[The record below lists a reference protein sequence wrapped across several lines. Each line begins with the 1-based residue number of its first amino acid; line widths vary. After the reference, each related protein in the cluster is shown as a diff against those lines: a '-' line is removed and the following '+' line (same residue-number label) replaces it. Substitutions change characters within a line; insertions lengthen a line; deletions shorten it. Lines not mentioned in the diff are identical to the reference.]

1 MRRWILALFFGLVTV
16 FLSFPLQSRAD
27 DVFCMKRRRDFL
39 LLGGGATLFALGTY
53 FCSRMDPPD
62 MAKLDR
68 GKIFFVDRFA
78 VDLSCES
85 TEFASDVTCGVSMGI
100 PLVLALSSRKW
111 QTIRQDFLMYTEAT
125 LFAQG
130 LAQLSKAIFKRPSP
144 YAYSIAESRAR
155 HLTKDAGRSFFSGH
169 TAAAFCGAVFAGTVF
184 QRRYPKSP
192 WVKPVWI
199 LGLTTATA
207 TAVLRVTSGNHFPT
221 DVMVGALVGSL
232 TGWFIPR
239 LYRCKREERGFSMM
253 VGERIG
259 VQLRF

>member
-1 MRRWILALFFGLVTV
+1 MKRWILALSLGLGTV
-16 FLSFPLQSRAD
+16 ILSFPLQSRAD
-27 DVFCMKRRRDFL
+27 DVFCLKRRRDFL

-68 GKIFFVDRFA
+68 EKIFIVDRFA
-78 VDLSCES
+78 VNFSCES
-85 TEFASDVTCGVSMGI
+85 TAFASDVVCGVGMGI
-100 PLVLALSSRKW
+100 PLVLALSSCKW
-111 QTIRQDFLMYTEAT
+111 QTIRQDFLMYTQSM

-130 LAQLSKAIFKRPSP
+130 LAQLSKAIFERPCP
-144 YAYSIAESRAR
+144 YAYTIAESQT
-155 HLTKDAGRSFFSGH
+155 HYLTEDAGRSFFSGH

-199 LGLTTATA
+199 LGLATATT

-221 DVMVGALVGSL
+221 DVMVGAIVGSL

-239 LYRCKREERGFSMM
+239 LYRCKCEERGLSIMM
-253 VGERIG
+253 GERMG
-259 VQLRF
+259 VRLSF